1 MKYILVASY
10 TLAQATG
17 AVRLWHDAVTW
28 AWSGVRFQGESRHDA
43 DWLSLPSLTQ
53 RGHPDELTRPPW
65 SDSAKS
71 RLESFTAAIPIPL
84 GWRAPCLLH
93 GVVHHVERPLLA
105 HHFVSLRC
113 NGSSAIVCTPMAI
126 ATALIALRRPTPNHR
141 VGNEAIRTTQN
152 RQVESERAVHR
163 ERNADE
169 SSTSV
174 VRLQPLVPTARYA
187 LVARRTSLRPPR

>member
-1 MKYILVASY
+1 MQGVGFRRG
-10 TLAQATG
+10 LALLSGTIDEIHSRCELHIG
-17 AVRLWHDAVTW
+17 PSDGRVRLWHDADVTW

-113 NGSSAIVCTPMAI
+113 NGSSAIVVRQWRSRQ
-126 ATALIALRRPTPNHR
+126 LIAFRRPTPNHR
-141 VGNEAIRTTQN
+141 VGNEAFRTTQN
-152 RQVESERAVHR
+152 RQRESE
-163 ERNADE
+163 
-169 SSTSV
+169 
-174 VRLQPLVPTARYA
+174 
-187 LVARRTSLRPPR
+187 